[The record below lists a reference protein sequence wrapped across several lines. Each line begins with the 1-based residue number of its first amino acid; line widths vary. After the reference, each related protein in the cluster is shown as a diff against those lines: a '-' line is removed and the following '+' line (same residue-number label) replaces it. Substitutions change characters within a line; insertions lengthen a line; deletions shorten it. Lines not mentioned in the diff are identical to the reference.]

1 MMCYLAVHTD
11 SCALTFIE
19 RLCASLLHCCTIVS
33 LVLHSFVNDLS
44 KKLEAEGD
52 HASVP
57 FTPMVQRNLMRKETV
72 DIKPGDVSN
81 SIT

>member
-1 MMCYLAVHTD
+1 MN
-11 SCALTFIE
+11 
-19 RLCASLLHCCTIVS
+19 
-33 LVLHSFVNDLS
+33 SFVNDLS

-72 DIKPGDVSN
+72 DIKPGDVSKLLQLML
-81 SIT
+81 SQCALQIM

>member
-1 MMCYLAVHTD
+1 
-11 SCALTFIE
+11 
-19 RLCASLLHCCTIVS
+19 
-33 LVLHSFVNDLS
+33 VNDLS

-81 SIT
+81 TIT

>member
-1 MMCYLAVHTD
+1 
-11 SCALTFIE
+11 
-19 RLCASLLHCCTIVS
+19 
-33 LVLHSFVNDLS
+33 VNDLS

-72 DIKPGDVSN
+72 DIKPGDVS
-81 SIT
+81 STLSLDAISMCSLC